1 MRNQFKEKFWSL
13 RNTIGVALVLTTFFA
28 VVTITLDVINTQAG
42 FTISTANWFLN
53 VFIIW
58 NIVFRIEPLL
68 RRITIT
74 LDAKRENEP

>member
-13 RNTIGVALVLTTFFA
+13 RNTVGVALVLTTFFA

-58 NIVFRIEPLL
+58 NLIFRVEPLL
-68 RRITIT
+68 RRV
-74 LDAKRENEP
+74 AKALEVEQGGKP